1 MSPDPSPSPAACA
14 KPRLTYA
21 FHMQAWK
28 RAFLCRYFPERRFH
42 FVPFYLSQDKLTQ
55 TVLAGIDLAQ
65 KPDFFVWSVN
75 LPEAAMAFAARH
87 AIDVYCVEDG
97 FIRSAVPQAGRTPP
111 LSLIVDSRTPYF
123 DSRSPSDLEI
133 LLATYDF
140 DADPLLMQRAES
152 AMATLQREGIGKYNG
167 GTVPDQPLY
176 GEKTRRRVLVLG
188 QVDGDASIR
197 YGSDAPITNDALVR
211 LAAADHP
218 DAEIVYKPHPDVLA
232 GVRSSGVKLEELAS
246 IATIL
251 RARAPLAEALKTVDQ
266 VYAMTSLGG
275 FEALMR
281 GIPVTVTG
289 LPFYAGW
296 GLTDDRHSNYRRTR
310 RLTLLQLFA
319 GAYLLYPLYFDP
331 QTGARTSIEAV
342 IRDLHK
348 SLPPAFEGPESQ
360 AARQDAFGHF
370 GWRRCFV
377 PLVSAIIRQIGTKE
391 DARYFAA
398 FPADFFRERP
408 ERSLRQVGRL
418 LYPQRRARR

>member
-1 MSPDPSPSPAACA
+1 MAPLPSA
-14 KPRLTYA
+14 KTTPRLTYA

-28 RAFLCRYFPERRFH
+28 RAFLCRYFPERRFI
-42 FVPFYLSQDKLTQ
+42 FVPFHLSHDELTR
-55 TVLAGIDLAQ
+55 TVLGAIDPAQ

-75 LPEAAMAFAARH
+75 LPDAARDFAARH
-87 AIDVYCVEDG
+87 AIDVFHVEDG

-140 DADPLLMQRAES
+140 DGNPLLMQRAES
-152 AMATLQREGIGKYNG
+152 AMATLRREGIGKYNG
-167 GTVPDQPLY
+167 GAVSGRPLY
-176 GEKTRRRVLVLG
+176 GEKTRPRVLVLG

-197 YGSDAPITNDALVR
+197 YGSAEPITNDALVR
-211 LAAADHP
+211 LAAADRP
-218 DAEIVYKPHPDVLA
+218 DAEIIYKPHPDVLA
-232 GVRSSGVKLEELAS
+232 GVRSSGAKLEELS
-246 IATIL
+246 RIATIL
-251 RARAPLAEALKTVDQ
+251 RARAPLAEALKTVDH

-296 GLTDDRHSNYRRTR
+296 GLTDDRHPSPRRTR
-310 RLTLLQLFA
+310 RLTLAQLFA

-331 QTGARTSIEAV
+331 DTGERTSFDQV
-342 IRDLHK
+342 IRTLHRR
-348 SLPPAFEGPESQ
+348 LAPAFEGPESD
-360 AARQDAFGHF
+360 AARRDAFGRF
-370 GWRRCFV
+370 GWRRCFS
-377 PLVSAIIRQIGTKE
+377 PLVSTIIRQVGTEE

-408 ERSLRQVGRL
+408 ERSLRRIGRC
-418 LYPQRRARR
+418 LYPSSQTRT